1 MVKTEILNERLK
13 RTYSDSGKVIKKVGT
28 EEFYSEAVD
37 LITSTF
43 EYEEMDIDIET
54 SDSNSICWRL
64 NG

>member
-28 EEFYSEAVD
+28 EEFYSDAID

-43 EYEEMDIDIET
+43 EYEETDIDIELE
-54 SDSNSICWRL
+54 NK
-64 NG
+64 GE

>member
-1 MVKTEILNERLK
+1 MVKVEVLNERLK

-43 EYEEMDIDIET
+43 EYEETDIDIEI
-54 SDSNSICWRL
+54 SME
-64 NG
+64 

>member
-1 MVKTEILNERLK
+1 MIKTEILNERLK

-43 EYEEMDIDIET
+43 EYEETDIDIELE
-54 SDSNSICWRL
+54 NK
-64 NG
+64 GE

>member
-1 MVKTEILNERLK
+1 MIKVEVLNERLK

-43 EYEEMDIDIET
+43 EYEETDIDIET
-54 SDSNSICWRL
+54 SWRSN
-64 NG
+64 G